1 MSLICYKSRLGKQ
14 AVPSTF
20 RCREGDTSLKDLKS
34 TLHAPVK
41 LHVGAALSLTSF
53 PRHRELKYPTV
64 HRTCA
69 PRRRQR
75 AKAEVALERHP
86 AARGAA
92 CRRVLPGSWIAAPP
106 LPPSPFLSGCTRP
119 NPTTE
124 TTKWLPAAS
133 SRDPFVP
140 FGFPNSVG
148 PGYKWPGSAGG
159 LSGDPAGPWRLGVEA
174 GGGGVKGRPA
184 TESRRRREDGGHF
197 VWVCCS
203 AAAAGSR
210 GSGAWRWVG
219 QGS

>member
-1 MSLICYKSRLGKQ
+1 MSLICYKSRPGKQ

-20 RCREGDTSLKDLKS
+20 RCREGDTSLKDLQS

-92 CRRVLPGSWIAAPP
+92 CRRVLPA
-106 LPPSPFLSGCTRP
+106 
-119 NPTTE
+119 
-124 TTKWLPAAS
+124 
-133 SRDPFVP
+133 
-140 FGFPNSVG
+140 
-148 PGYKWPGSAGG
+148 PGSPHPHCHPARSSPDAQGPTQQLRPQNGCRQLRHVTPLCLLGSRTPWDPGTSGRGRRVASVETPPGRGG
-159 LSGDPAGPWRLGVEA
+159 WGSRPGEA
-174 GGGGVKGRPA
+174 G
-184 TESRRRREDGGHF
+184 
-197 VWVCCS
+197 
-203 AAAAGSR
+203 
-210 GSGAWRWVG
+210 
-219 QGS
+219 